1 MLLGRRDEQ
10 ARLDALLEHARSSVS
25 ASLAVRGEAG
35 VGKSALLRYAVDRA
49 EGMIVLSTTGIE
61 AEAELPFSGLSDLL
75 HPVLEYRH
83 QLPEPQSAALAAAL
97 AIGPRTSPDPF
108 AISAATLNLLLLASE
123 RTPLLVVID
132 DLQWLDSGS
141 RDAVM
146 FAARRF
152 HADAMALLFA
162 VRDTAYAIPAGVAT
176 LELRGLDQE
185 AARQLIAQAGQRLTP
200 SVADR
205 IHAATGGNPMAI
217 LEIVRQLTPQ
227 QLNGTAPFEEPLKS
241 SRQLQQAFA
250 KRVARLPAATQTPIL
265 LVAASQSGAID
276 ELRRACAQLGGSL
289 AELNSV
295 EDRGLITND
304 GLRLQFSHPLIRSAV
319 YHGAPAAQ
327 RRAAHAA
334 LAQSINQPA
343 GLLEKAWH
351 LAAAAQG
358 PDESVAAVLEEAGF
372 EARRRSGYAA
382 AMRAFERAARL
393 SLDDEAKAR
402 RLYEAGS
409 DAYVAGHAP
418 HGIDLL
424 DEALKLAQSISLR
437 ADILHSRARI
447 EMWTRSPAAA
457 RRLLIEAADAIESS
471 DPEKAALMLVDATTT
486 ATQEGDQDGRIE
498 GLFDFALQVAERA
511 YRLGQRA
518 GGQAEAAAAG
528 AYARCLVATGR
539 DNQRTRELLIASVD
553 AIDERQ
559 SISLAVQLINTAA
572 VFLAFEEWDRMRTP
586 LERLIQAA
594 RATSAPGALPY
605 ALGHLSELE
614 FRTGRWKEGLA
625 EASEAVSL
633 ASELGHKVS
642 LVYALACLAWIEAAR
657 GMENECR
664 AHLQQMGS
672 VIPHARNVVA
682 LYSARIGGLLDL
694 GAGRNEEAI
703 TKLRP
708 LFEILPRA
716 GINAPGLVQEGP
728 DLIEAYVHT
737 GRLDEAK
744 AALDQFQRQ
753 ADNFVGT
760 WSVAAAARCRGL
772 IDDDFEAAFS
782 RSIEL
787 NDRAGMPFE
796 RARSELCYG
805 ERLRRARQR
814 AEARIQLHRALETF
828 GQLGAEPWAE
838 RARNELRASGETVQ
852 RKPAG
857 TSELTLQ
864 ELQVALRVAEGAT
877 NREAAAALFLSP
889 KTVEAHLSRI
899 YSKLGVRSRTELA
912 HRLVAEHATADVPA
926 AVH

>member
-1 MLLGRRDEQ
+1 MLLGRGDEQ

-108 AISAATLNLLLLASE
+108 AISSATLNLLLLLSE
-123 RTPLLVVID
+123 RNPLLVVID

-152 HADAMALLFA
+152 HADAVALLFA
-162 VRDTAYAIPAGVAT
+162 LRDTADAIPASVPT
-176 LELRGLDQE
+176 LELRGLDQQ
-185 AARQLIAQAGQRLTP
+185 AAQQLIAQAGQRVTP

-217 LEIVRQLTPQ
+217 LETVRQLTPQ
-227 QLNGTAPFEEPLKS
+227 QLNGTAAIEEPLKS

-250 KRVARLPAATQTPIL
+250 ERVARLPAATQTPL
-265 LVAASQSGAID
+265 LVVAASQSGAID

-327 RRAAHAA
+327 RRAAHTA

-382 AMRAFERAARL
+382 AMRAFERAAGL

-424 DEALKLAQSISLR
+424 DEALKLARSISLR

-471 DPEKAALMLVDATTT
+471 DPEKAALMLVV
-486 ATQEGDQDGRIE
+486 R
-498 GLFDFALQVAERA
+498 LRA
-511 YRLGQRA
+511 P
-518 GGQAEAAAAG
+518 
-528 AYARCLVATGR
+528 AR
-539 DNQRTRELLIASVD
+539 RTR
-553 AIDERQ
+553 
-559 SISLAVQLINTAA
+559 
-572 VFLAFEEWDRMRTP
+572 
-586 LERLIQAA
+586 
-594 RATSAPGALPY
+594 LP
-605 ALGHLSELE
+605 AGP
-614 FRTGRWKEGLA
+614 
-625 EASEAVSL
+625 
-633 ASELGHKVS
+633 
-642 LVYALACLAWIEAAR
+642 AR
-657 GMENECR
+657 G
-664 AHLQQMGS
+664 
-672 VIPHARNVVA
+672 
-682 LYSARIGGLLDL
+682 
-694 GAGRNEEAI
+694 
-703 TKLRP
+703 RP
-708 LFEILPRA
+708 
-716 GINAPGLVQEGP
+716 G
-728 DLIEAYVHT
+728 
-737 GRLDEAK
+737 
-744 AALDQFQRQ
+744 
-753 ADNFVGT
+753 
-760 WSVAAAARCRGL
+760 
-772 IDDDFEAAFS
+772 
-782 RSIEL
+782 
-787 NDRAGMPFE
+787 
-796 RARSELCYG
+796 
-805 ERLRRARQR
+805 
-814 AEARIQLHRALETF
+814 
-828 GQLGAEPWAE
+828 
-838 RARNELRASGETVQ
+838 
-852 RKPAG
+852 
-857 TSELTLQ
+857 
-864 ELQVALRVAEGAT
+864 
-877 NREAAAALFLSP
+877 
-889 KTVEAHLSRI
+889 
-899 YSKLGVRSRTELA
+899 
-912 HRLVAEHATADVPA
+912 
-926 AVH
+926 